1 MLKQGGRNGNEKQDG
16 RAYILRAI
24 FVASAC
30 SQMMGRMGDH
40 GHT

>member
-1 MLKQGGRNGNEKQDG
+1 MARKSKMEGH
-16 RAYILRAI
+16 ILRAI

-40 GHT
+40 GNT